1 MSLKAGCLLVLLDGQ
16 SLVFSEW
23 LCNLFQ
29 WLSVLLARKFLRLK
43 LTPNV
48 WKVSEFAIG
57 VFSSGRTTSERHIAP
72 EINIFNLAFFSCT
85 KSLHLRGTWDLLLGS
100 VLRAVLGWLLVLTCS
115 SVLRAIL
122 WSVHVRAAP
131 SCPFPGFML
140 WAPSSGKGLLYRK
153 K

>member
-57 VFSSGRTTSERHIAP
+57 VFSSGRTISERHIAP

-140 WAPSSGKGLLYRK
+140 WAPSPGKGLLYRK